1 VEPYTILHTIDSE
14 GPGGA
19 ETVLLNLATRL
30 DTAVFRSIVLV
41 PPNSWLSSRLKEQ
54 GVLVIEVSW
63 KVWWD
68 LRGPWK
74 MIEVVRKH
82 KVDLIHSHLPAQNFY
97 SCLVGAITRTKT
109 LAMYHG
115 PVELEWSQNIK
126 GRLRLW
132 FVRIAA
138 DGVVVVCDLVK
149 RLLVRLGFEKDCIA
163 LVYNGIDASPYAAH
177 AQPSLRRELGLPPEQ
192 KLVGMIANV
201 RPSKGYD
208 VFVRACAEVCK
219 KHSDVTF
226 LGVGDVNEEVAAPI
240 KLMCEQFSLGNH
252 FRFLGFRSDVSR
264 ILKELNVFVLASTSE
279 GMPLAILEAMAAG
292 TPVISTSCGG
302 IPEVIDHE
310 RTGLLVPPS
319 DHSALSKAI
328 SRLLADPEYSGK
340 LVAQA
345 QDKFYKEFTLDGMIE
360 RYDKLYRSYLGQR

>member
-1 VEPYTILHTIDSE
+1 MEPYTILHTIDSE

-19 ETVLLNLATRL
+19 ETVLLNLATHL
-30 DTAVFRSIVLV
+30 DPAMFRSIVLV
-41 PPNSWLSSRLKEQ
+41 PPDSWLSSRLKEQ
-54 GVLVIEVSW
+54 GVPVIEMSW

-74 MIEVVRKH
+74 MIDVVRKH

-109 LAMYHG
+109 LATYHG
-115 PVELEWSQNIK
+115 PVELEWSQDLK

-132 FVRIAA
+132 FVRRAA

-149 RLLVRLGFEKDCIA
+149 RLLVGLGFEKDRIA
-163 LVYNGIDASPYAAH
+163 RIYNGIDPSPYAAH
-177 AQPSLRRELGLPPEQ
+177 GHPSLRRELGLPPGQ

-226 LGVGDVNEEVAAPI
+226 LAVGDVNEEVAAPI
-240 KLMCEQFSLGNH
+240 KCMCEQLSLGGR

-264 ILKELNVFVLASTSE
+264 ILKELTVFVLASTSE

-292 TPVISTSCGG
+292 TPVVSTNCGG
-302 IPEVIDHE
+302 IPEVVDHE
-310 RTGLLVPPS
+310 RTGLLVHPS
-319 DHSALSKAI
+319 DHRALSEAI
-328 SRLLADPEYSGK
+328 SRLLADPEYAGR
-340 LVAQA
+340 LRAQA

-360 RYDKLYRSYLGQR
+360 RYDRLYRSYLGQG

>member
-1 VEPYTILHTIDSE
+1 MKPYTILHTIDSE

-19 ETVLLNLATRL
+19 ETVVFNLATCL
-30 DTAVFRSIVLV
+30 NKDVFRSIVLV
-41 PPNSWLSSRLKEQ
+41 PPNSWLSSRLKER
-54 GVLVIEVSW
+54 GVFVIEVSW

-74 MIEVVRKH
+74 MIDVVRKH

-97 SCLVGAITRTKT
+97 SCIVGAVTHTKT

-115 PVELEWSQNIK
+115 PVEIEWSQNLK

-132 FVRIAA
+132 FVRVTT
-138 DGVVVVCDLVK
+138 DGVVVVCDLV
-149 RLLVRLGFEKDCIA
+149 RQLLAQRGFDKDRIS
-163 LVYNGIDASPYAAH
+163 LVYNGIDSSAYTAH
-177 AQPSLRRELGLPPEQ
+177 RQPWLRRELGLPGDQ
-192 KLVGMIANV
+192 KLIGMIANV

-219 KHSDVTF
+219 RHSDVTF
-226 LGVGDVNEEVAAPI
+226 LAVGDVDEHVAAPI
-240 KLMCEQFSLGNH
+240 KLVHEQLSLGNR
-252 FRFLGFRSDVSR
+252 FRFLGFRTDVSR
-264 ILKELNVFVLASTSE
+264 ILKELDVFVLASTSE

-292 TPVISTSCGG
+292 KPVISTNCGG
-302 IPEVIDHE
+302 IPEVVDHE

-319 DHSALSKAI
+319 NHSALGEAI
-328 SRLLADPEYSGK
+328 SSLLADSEYSRK
-340 LVAQA
+340 LGEQA

-360 RYDKLYRSYLGQR
+360 RYEHLYLSHLGKR

>member
-1 VEPYTILHTIDSE
+1 VKPYTILHTIDSE

-19 ETVLLNLATRL
+19 ETVVLNLATRL
-30 DTAVFRSIVLV
+30 NTAVFRSIVLV
-41 PPNSWLSSRLKEQ
+41 PPGSWLSSRLKEQ
-54 GVLVIEVSW
+54 GVPVLEVSW

-74 MIEVVRKH
+74 MIDVVRKH

-97 SCLVGAITRTKT
+97 SCLVGVMTHTKT

-115 PVELEWSQNIK
+115 PVELEWSQNLK

-132 FVRIAA
+132 FVRRAA

-149 RLLVRLGFEKDCIA
+149 RLLVRLGFEKDRIA
-163 LVYNGIDASPYAAH
+163 LVYNGIDPSPYAAH
-177 AQPSLRRELGLPPEQ
+177 GQPSLRRELGLPPEH

-208 VFVRACAEVCK
+208 VFVQACAEVCK

-226 LGVGDVNEEVAAPI
+226 LAVGDVNEEVAAPI
-240 KLMCEQFSLGNH
+240 KRMHERLSLGNR

-292 TPVISTSCGG
+292 TPVISTNCGG

-319 DHSALSKAI
+319 DYSALSRAI
-328 SRLLADPEYSGK
+328 SRLFADPEYSGK
-340 LVAQA
+340 LGTQA

-360 RYDKLYRSYLGQR
+360 RYEKLYLSYLGQR